1 MKLKKVAITLV
12 GIGGTILTGILLK
25 KGGASNTTKV
35 VQGIVSEP
43 EQYFHGVPLSKLT
56 DL

>member
-25 KGGASNTTKV
+25 KREHQAL
-35 VQGIVSEP
+35 P
-43 EQYFHGVPLSKLT
+43 KLYKRLFQNLNNIFT
-56 DL
+56 EYLFQNLQN

>member
-25 KGGASNTTKV
+25 RAGHQTPPKLYKGLFQNLNNIFMEYLF
-35 VQGIVSEP
+35 QNL
-43 EQYFHGVPLSKLT
+43 QN
-56 DL
+56 